1 MCVWASVNSNTS
13 PTTILRSD
21 TRVLGI
27 SVDDGFREIRPLVL
41 DGSYHEVRVDD
52 GLSDMFL
59 AIEMDAG
66 KIQI

>member
-1 MCVWASVNSNTS
+1 MCVWASVDSNTRT
-13 PTTILRSD
+13 TTILRSE

-27 SVDDGFREIRPLVL
+27 SVDDGFREMCPLAL

-52 GLSDMFL
+52 GLRDMFL

-66 KIQI
+66 IQR